1 MNIGELLTPIGLAY
15 WIMDDGGLGSNGE
28 LILHTHRY
36 PYEDIE
42 RLITVLKNNF
52 GIYSRKALKRAGQWL
67 IVIPKREVQKVSNL
81 TISHMHPSMYY
92 KLGI

>member
-28 LILHTHRY
+28 LILHTHSY
-36 PYEDIE
+36 TTEDIE
-42 RLITVLKNNF
+42 RLITVLKNNL
-52 GIYSRKALKRAGQWL
+52 GIYSRKALKRAGQWM

-81 TISHMHPSMYY
+81 TISHMHPPMYY